1 MDRND
6 KESSALVV
14 FSGGQD
20 STTCLYWALKKFR
33 KVSAVTFNYGQKHA
47 REIEVARSIAM
58 ELKILHYVLDAALLN
73 QLAPSSLTR
82 DDIEVVG
89 AEQAREE
96 LGAGELPNTF
106 VPGRN
111 MVFLC
116 FSGILARQL
125 GAKHLVAGVCET
137 DYSGYPDCRAEFI
150 QSMNETLNLAMEED
164 LVIHTPLMD
173 LTKRD
178 TWALA
183 DELGV
188 LYKIRKNTLTCYN
201 GVIGDGCGDCPAC
214 FLRKRGLDEYLESSI
229 SRKEI

>member
-1 MDRND
+1 MNTDR
-6 KESSALVV
+6 ECSALVL

-20 STTCLYWALKKFR
+20 STTCLYWALKEFK
-33 KVSAVTFNYGQKHA
+33 KVSAVTVNYGQRHFG
-47 REIEVARSIAM
+47 EIEAAKSIAK
-58 ELKILHYVLDAALLN
+58 ELEIPHYILDAALLN

-82 DDIEVVG
+82 DSIEVVSSKKAG
-89 AEQAREE
+89 EE
-96 LGAGELPNTF
+96 LSEGELPNTF

-125 GAKHLVAGVCET
+125 GARHLVTGVCET
-137 DYSGYPDCRAEFI
+137 DYSGYPDCRADFI
-150 QSMNETLNLAMEED
+150 KSMNETLNLAMAED
-164 LVIHTPLMD
+164 IIIHTPLMY

-188 LYKIRKNTLTCYN
+188 LDKIRKNTLTCYN

-214 FLRKRGLDEYLESSI
+214 FLRMRGLDEYLDSV
-229 SRKEI
+229 